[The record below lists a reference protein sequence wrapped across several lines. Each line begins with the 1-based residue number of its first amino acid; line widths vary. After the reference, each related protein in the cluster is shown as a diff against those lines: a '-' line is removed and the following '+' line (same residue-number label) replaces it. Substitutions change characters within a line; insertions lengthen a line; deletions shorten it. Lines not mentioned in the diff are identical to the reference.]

1 MKLLFFSGTINI
13 PENAETKK
21 IIVADIIYGFKNLLK
36 DIPELNIAV
45 ISESEDN
52 LEVNHI
58 TDKKTK
64 IGNKK

>member
-1 MKLLFFSGTINI
+1 MSLSRPITTLLRSKF
-13 PENAETKK
+13 
-21 IIVADIIYGFKNLLK
+21 GFKKKTNTRRLK